1 MNIQEYI
8 ESGKLELFLLGE
20 LTEREREEVIA
31 MAKAYPEI
39 QQELDALEQSMFA
52 FDELTGKA
60 PSAQVKDKIFAWL
73 GWFLNLK
80 CFICPLYK

>member
-8 ESGKLELFLLGE
+8 ESGKLELYLLGE

-39 QQELDALEQSMFA
+39 QEELDALEQSMFA
-52 FDELTGKA
+52 FDELTGKT
-60 PSAQVKDKIFAWL
+60 PSAQVKEKIFTSL
-73 GWFLNLK
+73 EEEFKKEETPKGL
-80 CFICPLYK
+80 I